1 MTEGALTDTGT
12 EIVWLVCGNPTEP
25 DGRFFECFNRQR
37 HRWNGIQI
45 DSRSVPGTNTKLFA
59 EWVQLHGEDSDFVRV
74 RVRGVFPRQGSM
86 RFISSEA
93 AEGAMSPDRDP
104 PVTLADPLVMGVD
117 VARFGDDASVICF
130 RRGRDART
138 LSWIVLRGADLMTV
152 AARVAEEKERHQ
164 VDAIFVDGDGLGGG
178 VIDRLRQLRYEPW
191 DIKGNGKPDYSVIGE
206 ESAVVYANKRAEN
219 WGQMRSWLP
228 HGAVPASPEL
238 LADLTGIQ
246 FGYVLREG
254 RDALILERKEAMK
267 ARGLASPDLADA
279 LALTFAYP
287 VAAPRRANHPSW
299 PAPGSRVVTDWDP
312 HEAALRELER
322 DA

>member
-1 MTEGALTDTGT
+1 
-12 EIVWLVCGNPTEP
+12 
-25 DGRFFECFNRQR
+25 
-37 HRWNGIQI
+37 
-45 DSRSVPGTNTKLFA
+45 
-59 EWVQLHGEDSDFVRV
+59 
-74 RVRGVFPRQGSM
+74 M
-86 RFISSEA
+86 RFISSDA

-104 PVTLADPLVMGVD
+104 SVTLADPLVMGVD

-138 LSWIVLRGADLMTV
+138 LPWIVLRGADLMTV

-219 WGQMRSWLP
+219 WGQMRSWLL

-246 FGYVLREG
+246 YGYVLREG

-299 PAPGSRVVTDWDP
+299 PARGSLVVTDYDP
-312 HEAALRELER
+312 WAQET
-322 DA
+322 